1 MKNILLSCVGG
12 NALEWYDFALYA
24 YFAGTIGRVAFPQ
37 QSDSISLLIKTY
49 GIFFAGFLTR
59 PLGGILFGYIGDVY
73 GRKKALMLSIYLMA
87 IPTALIG
94 CLPTYASVGYWSPIF
109 LAILRLLQGLSMGG
123 EFTGTMIFVVESAPE
138 QRKSF
143 WGSWASLSAVL
154 GLIMGSGMGTLITS
168 VLAREQIETWGWR
181 VPFILS
187 LLGSWI
193 ASSMRQNLHESHPTS
208 QRKNLKEILRELF
221 DNHISTIKR
230 IILIDAIVAVG
241 FFIIYTYNAVYL
253 HEILHIDRLFCSA
266 LGTMG
271 LVVSAFI
278 LPLAGWAGDRY
289 GPRKVMRFFTGALF
303 LISIPSYA
311 VFTMPVRNIPLIAV
325 CYVLMCLCMASIFA
339 VMPALLVSMFPSSVR
354 YSGISI
360 AHNTCMA
367 LLGGSAPHMATFL
380 IDWTGHQSAPGLL
393 LAMAALISFRALE
406 ETK

>member
-1 MKNILLSCVGG
+1 
-12 NALEWYDFALYA
+12 
-24 YFAGTIGRVAFPQ
+24 
-37 QSDSISLLIKTY
+37 
-49 GIFFAGFLTR
+49 
-59 PLGGILFGYIGDVY
+59 
-73 GRKKALMLSIYLMA
+73 
-87 IPTALIG
+87 
-94 CLPTYASVGYWSPIF
+94 
-109 LAILRLLQGLSMGG
+109 
-123 EFTGTMIFVVESAPE
+123 
-138 QRKSF
+138 
-143 WGSWASLSAVL
+143 
-154 GLIMGSGMGTLITS
+154 MGSGMGTLITS